1 MDEII
6 NKVATSKL
14 EVFDLEDHYRRVS
27 DLKWIFHNGYWKAFI
42 KGKEF
47 RDLKNHDWTQ
57 YQGQFVA
64 VKQHRC
70 YCPGVA
76 SILVTIQLALSLLR

>member
-14 EVFDLEDHYRRVS
+14 EVFDLEDHS
-27 DLKWIFHNGYWKAFI
+27 KGTDLDISQYWKAFI

-47 RDLKNHDWTQ
+47 REHLKTTTGLSTRSICGCNCSTDAIVPR
-57 YQGQFVA
+57 G
-64 VKQHRC
+64 
-70 YCPGVA
+70 
-76 SILVTIQLALSLLR
+76 SILNIQLAPLLR